1 MVDLIGENDS
11 NSRIEESR
19 MNSGITLSLAKWI
32 ARTPRIRSKRA
43 LSLAKDAIKDITAC
57 MIAGAKDEA
66 TLAVLRSARSWGKGS
81 CSIVGEKA
89 KLPAAAAA
97 LVNGTAAHALD
108 YDDNFHPMA
117 GHATAV
123 LAPAVFAVAEELNAS
138 GHAVL
143 DAYIVG
149 LQAQT
154 VVGEGVNL
162 AHYERGWHSTSTIG
176 VFGTAAACARLRG
189 LDAEGAQAAISLAY
203 SMAAGSKLQFGTM
216 AKPLHSGLAA
226 MHGVMA
232 ASLAASGVRGKA
244 EVLEGEWGF
253 GDLFGAKGQ
262 PGYKV
267 KPIGKPL
274 AIEAYGLK
282 VKIHPCCAS
291 VHTAVDA
298 LLALRT
304 EHGFAAGDV
313 ERVDV
318 LVNKVSSDNLPYAD
332 PRTEL
337 EARFSMQWSIALALV
352 QGRLGLADFTPAA
365 LKRREIRAWLPKI
378 GMRHTTAGNDH
389 PTADNGREPALT
401 TVFLKDGRK
410 LERYAQHA
418 KGTLQAP
425 LSKAEL
431 DAKFE
436 DCAPGRKEVRQM
448 LDGFEKLKGV
458 RPFLKLLS
466 APPRRRPPSASRGAQ
481 ARRR

>member
-1 MVDLIGENDS
+1 MGLTSE
-11 NSRIEESR
+11 
-19 MNSGITLSLAKWI
+19 LAKWI

-57 MIAGAKDEA
+57 MLAGAKDPA
-66 TLAVLRSARSWGKGS
+66 PVAVLRAAKGWGQGP
-81 CSIVGEKA
+81 CSVVGHGVR
-89 KLPAAAAA
+89 LPAAAAA
-97 LVNGTAAHALD
+97 LVNGVSAHALD

-123 LAPAVFAVAEELNAS
+123 LAPAIFAAAEELGVS

-154 VVGEGVNL
+154 IVGEGVNL

-176 VFGTAAACARLRG
+176 VFGSAAACARLYG
-189 LDAEGAQAAISLAY
+189 LDAEGAQAALSLAY
-203 SMAAGSKLQFGTM
+203 SMAAGSKLQFGTA
-216 AKPLHSGLAA
+216 AKPTHAGLAA

-232 ASLAASGVRGKA
+232 ASLARAGVRGKA

-253 GDLFGAKGQ
+253 GDLFGAEGQ
-262 PGYKV
+262 PGYKRRNV
-267 KPIGKPL
+267 GKPL
-274 AIEAYGLK
+274 AIDAYGLK

-298 LLALRT
+298 YVELQKK
-304 EHGFAAGDV
+304 HGFRPSDV
-313 ERVDV
+313 ARVDV
-318 LVNKVSSDNLPYAD
+318 LVNQVSSDNLPYAN

-337 EARFSMQWSIALALV
+337 EARFSMQWAMALAIV
-352 QGRLGLADFTPAA
+352 QGRLGLSDFTPAA
-365 LKRREIRAWLPKI
+365 LKRKEIRAWLPKVS
-378 GMRHTTAGNDH
+378 MEHTPRAKEH

-410 LERYAQHA
+410 LSRYAQHA
-418 KGTLQAP
+418 KGTLQVPVSA
-425 LSKAEL
+425 AEL

-436 DCAPGRKEVRQM
+436 DCAPGRAKVLRM
-448 LDGFEKLKGV
+448 LGDFESLKSV
-458 RPFLKLLS
+458 RPFLAELRTLS
-466 APPRRRPPSASRGAQ
+466 PPRRRPPSASRAARG
-481 ARRR
+481 RRR